1 MTVRKK
7 MTIELKSDL
16 CIASGYA
23 YAGSIDS
30 DICYDEWGIPYIPGR
45 RLKGCLRE
53 TAETELRALIE
64 GDCMD
69 RIFGQSRADGTKGI
83 VIEDAFPRGYGEM
96 VKALKKIRKSS
107 DKELKEILT
116 RQRVLEEFTTVKAQT
131 ALDEEGVADDQTLR
145 YTRTVNQYISDVEEM
160 VFETSVSYDLNEAEE
175 IILGYIVS
183 ATKHIGLYRNRGL
196 GNVKCRL
203 DDGYDETGKT
213 ISEDIQ
219 DPETVEASG
228 EEEWIIKYT
237 LRNVQ
242 PLMLS
247 NMEDDSSETRI
258 RGQSILGLLAAKY
271 IQCGTNSADS
281 EEFKDLFL
289 NGRTCYSD
297 LVIVRNGKAYYPAPL
312 FLRKLKKSC
321 KYVNAAFE
329 FHASDFSGQE
339 KEYSPE
345 GGNQPKKLTG
355 KYVYISPDGK
365 VDVAEVEKKIVYH
378 HSHKGSNRYKEAI
391 LYTSEVIA
399 EGKTFIGSI
408 RLSGEYVKKMM
419 NLLISSDLRI
429 GKSKTAQYGKCE
441 LVAMK
446 AENIES
452 GSKDELRSTEQENP
466 SHMQK
471 EAGDLI
477 AVIFLSDA
485 FILYRNDESNDGA
498 RYTVFRDEVIE
509 QVRKELAG
517 HDICC
522 NDLHLDSLSTEMAT
536 VENSTGLRKTAYIET
551 TDISGYNTTLNMRK
565 QTLQAVKAGSVIF
578 YKLCE
583 PTSIVEGYIGE
594 KQHEGYGHFMI
605 MPVKLMQYKVEE
617 AKVNKIKEPI
627 QSEDVKPVIHIA
639 KRIARDMLVDDIRL
653 QAIKIAQDN
662 QSVLRGLTASNIG
675 RITLMLRESLSE
687 SPHDKKNAF
696 ENFYTRVESIKK
708 TDERKTI
715 RRALLSQIADSKEV
729 SNKDGA
735 PITKWDLSS
744 KKVREMLEG
753 FEEDLAL
760 FDRLKELNK
769 EDIADEWLVELWSE
783 YVMTALVY
791 RKYELA
797 ER

>member
-53 TAETELRALIE
+53 TAETEMRALIE

-116 RQRVLEEFTTVKAQT
+116 QQRVLEEFSTVKAQT
-131 ALDEEGVADDQTLR
+131 ALDEDGVADDQTLR
-145 YTRTVNQYISDVEEM
+145 YTRTVNQYISDVEKM
-160 VFETSVSYDLNEAEE
+160 VFETSVSYDLNEAEKK
-175 IILGYIVS
+175 ILGYIVS

-203 DDGYDETGKT
+203 DDGYDETDKT

-228 EEEWIIKYT
+228 EEEWIIKYS

-247 NMEDDSSETRI
+247 NMEDDTSETRI
-258 RGQSILGLLAAKY
+258 RGQSVLGLLAAKY
-271 IQCGTNSADS
+271 LQCGTNSADS

-289 NGRTCYSD
+289 NGNTCYSD
-297 LVIVRNGKAYYPAPL
+297 LVIVRNGKPYYPAPL

-329 FHASDFSGQE
+329 YEASDFSGQE
-339 KEYSPE
+339 KKDYSSE
-345 GGNQPKKLTG
+345 GGNQPKKLNG

-365 VDVAEVEKKIVYH
+365 IDVAEVEKKIVYH

-391 LYTSEVIA
+391 LYTNEVIA
-399 EGKTFIGSI
+399 EGQTFMGSI
-408 RLSGEYVKKMM
+408 RLSGKYAKKMM
-419 NLLISSDLRI
+419 NLLINSDLRI

-441 LVAMK
+441 LAALK
-446 AENIES
+446 AENLKP
-452 GSKDELRSTEQENP
+452 GNTDEQMSTEQEN
-466 SHMQK
+466 SCYVQK

-485 FILYRNDESNDGA
+485 FILYRDERSDGGA
-498 RYTVFRDEVIE
+498 RYTIFRDEVIE
-509 QVRKELAG
+509 QVGKELTNAG
-517 HDICC
+517 ICC
-522 NDLHLDSLSTEMAT
+522 NELKPDPVSKEMTAAGNNGSL
-536 VENSTGLRKTAYIET
+536 RQTAYIET
-551 TDISGYNTTLNMRK
+551 TDISGYNTTLNLRK
-565 QTLQAVKAGSVIF
+565 QTLHAVKAGSVIF
-578 YKLCE
+578 YELCK

-605 MPVKLMQYKVEE
+605 VPVRSMQYKVE
-617 AKVNKIKEPI
+617 KLQVKESEDPL
-627 QSEDVKPVIHIA
+627 QSEDVQPVFHIVERA
-639 KRIARDMLVDDIRL
+639 VTDMLVDDIRL
-653 QAIKIAQDN
+653 QAIRDAENN
-662 QSVLRGLTASNIG
+662 QSSLRGLTASNIG
-675 RITLMLRESLSE
+675 RVTLMLRESLSE
-687 SPHDKKNAF
+687 SPLDKESAF
-696 ENFYTRVESIKK
+696 ENFYARVEAIKK
-708 TDERKTI
+708 TEERKI
-715 RRALLSQIADSKEV
+715 LRRTLLSKIADSEV
-729 SNKDGA
+729 KNEDGSSV
-735 PITKWDLSS
+735 TKWDLSP
-744 KKVREMLEG
+744 KKVRDLLKE
-753 FEEDLAL
+753 FEKDREL
-760 FDRLKELNK
+760 FDRLKEHYKWAN
-769 EDIADEWLVELWSE
+769 ADGKLVGLWNE

-791 RKYELA
+791 SKYQLA